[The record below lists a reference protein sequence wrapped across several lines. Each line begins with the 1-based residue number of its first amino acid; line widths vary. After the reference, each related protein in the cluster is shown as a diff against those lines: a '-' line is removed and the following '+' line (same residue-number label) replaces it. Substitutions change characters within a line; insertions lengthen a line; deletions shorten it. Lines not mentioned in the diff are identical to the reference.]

1 VTIRLAT
8 DADFPAIAELCT
20 NAYEPFVGD
29 DHYYMAEL
37 RNVAPRAAAAELYVA
52 TDGADVIG
60 TITFV
65 PNGGP
70 MGEIATPDEAE
81 FRMLA
86 VATAGRSR
94 GVGTA
99 LVEHILRAARE
110 RGKAGI
116 VCSTQ
121 PSMHAAHHIYERLGF
136 SRAPER
142 DWSPV
147 AGIDLLVYAQT
158 F

>member
-1 VTIRLAT
+1 MTIRLAT
-8 DADFPAIAELCT
+8 PADFPAVAELCT

-29 DHYYMAEL
+29 DHSYMAEL
-37 RNVAPRAAAAELYVA
+37 RDVAPRAAAAELLVA
-52 TDGADVIG
+52 SDGPTVLG
-60 TITFV
+60 TVTFV
-65 PNGGP
+65 PDGGP
-70 MGEIATPDEAE
+70 LGEIATPVEAE

-86 VATAGRSR
+86 VNPAIRSR

-99 LVEHILRAARE
+99 LTEHILEAARG

-116 VCSTQ
+116 VCSTL
-121 PSMHAAHHIYERLGF
+121 PSMHAAHRIYERLGF
-136 SRAPER
+136 VRVPER

-147 AGIDLLVYAQT
+147 PGVDLLAYAQT